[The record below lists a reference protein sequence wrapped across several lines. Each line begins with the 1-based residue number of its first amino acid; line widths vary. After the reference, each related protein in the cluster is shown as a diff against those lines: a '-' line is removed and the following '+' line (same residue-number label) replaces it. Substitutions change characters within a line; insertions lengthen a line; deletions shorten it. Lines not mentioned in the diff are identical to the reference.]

1 MGRLRA
7 LLIEQGDVL
16 DHSWRPL
23 RLAPADWRQFM
34 DDPCRGIGVLH
45 CPGTYFVPAR
55 HHTSSRSRNRPKTRS
70 STRTARRARID
81 VRAPQRRGPV
91 ITTISG
97 QPVKQRDIDAHA
109 WIQATIAAG
118 VPADY
123 RDMLALPTETV
134 ASDHYSRP
142 TDDVE
147 HVTGVPATN
156 FADFVRRTDQQF
168 EAVHQ

>member
-1 MGRLRA
+1 MRRSDAGRPR
-7 LLIEQGDVL
+7 G
-16 DHSWRPL
+16 
-23 RLAPADWRQFM
+23 
-34 DDPCRGIGVLH
+34 PCRH
-45 CPGTYFVPAR
+45 AARTDWPG
-55 HHTSSRSRNRPKTRS
+55 SDNSRRS
-70 STRTARRARID
+70 
-81 VRAPQRRGPV
+81 GPV

-97 QPVKQRDIDAHA
+97 QPVKHCDIDA
-109 WIQATIAAG
+109 QATVAAD

-123 RDMLALPTETV
+123 RDMLALLTETV

-168 EAVHQ
+168 EAVNQ

>member
-1 MGRLRA
+1 VRRSDAGRPRGPWHA
-7 LLIEQGDVL
+7 V
-16 DHSWRPL
+16 RT
-23 RLAPADWRQFM
+23 DW
-34 DDPCRGIGVLH
+34 
-45 CPGTYFVPAR
+45 PG
-55 HHTSSRSRNRPKTRS
+55 SDNSR
-70 STRTARRARID
+70 
-81 VRAPQRRGPV
+81 RRGPV